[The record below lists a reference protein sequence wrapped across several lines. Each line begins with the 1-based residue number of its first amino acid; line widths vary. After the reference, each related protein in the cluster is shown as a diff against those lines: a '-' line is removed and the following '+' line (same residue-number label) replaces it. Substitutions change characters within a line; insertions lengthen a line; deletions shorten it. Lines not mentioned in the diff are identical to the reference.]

1 MNDIDLIMKTARELA
16 EPWRKVCKFQWVV
29 IAILLGIITYLT
41 TQGVDIELSADYNSL
56 SSVNQDS
63 NIK

>member
-1 MNDIDLIMKTARELA
+1 MNDINLIMKTANELA
-16 EPWRKVCKFQWVV
+16 EPWKKVCKFQWVI

-41 TQGVDIELSADYNSL
+41 TQGVDIELSADYNNL
-56 SSVNQDS
+56 SSVDQDS

>member
-1 MNDIDLIMKTARELA
+1 MNDIDLIMKTAKELA
-16 EPWRKVCKFQWVV
+16 EPWKKVCKFQWVI

-41 TQGVDIELSADYNSL
+41 TQRIDIELSADYNNL
-56 SSVNQDS
+56 SSVDQNS

>member
-1 MNDIDLIMKTARELA
+1 MNDIDLIMKTAKELA

-41 TQGVDIELSADYNSL
+41 TQGVDIELSADYNNL
-56 SSVNQDS
+56 SSVDQDN

>member
-1 MNDIDLIMKTARELA
+1 MNDIDLIMKTAKELA
-16 EPWRKVCKFQWVV
+16 EPWKKVCKFQWVI

-41 TQGVDIELSADYNSL
+41 TQGIDIELSADYKNL
-56 SSVNQDS
+56 SCVDQDS

>member
-1 MNDIDLIMKTARELA
+1 MNDIDLIMKTAKELA

-41 TQGVDIELSADYNSL
+41 TRGVDIELSADYKNS

>member
-1 MNDIDLIMKTARELA
+1 MNDIDLIMKTAKELA
-16 EPWRKVCKFQWVV
+16 EPWKKVCKFQWVI

-41 TQGVDIELSADYNSL
+41 THGIDIELSADYNNL
-56 SSVNQDS
+56 SSVDQNS

>member
-1 MNDIDLIMKTARELA
+1 MNEIDLIMKTTKELA
-16 EPWRKVCKFQWVV
+16 EPWKKVCKFQWVI

-41 TQGVDIELSADYNSL
+41 TQGIDIELSEDYNNL
-56 SSVNQDS
+56 SSVDQDS

>member
-16 EPWRKVCKFQWVV
+16 EPWKKVCKFQWVV

-41 TQGVDIELSADYNSL
+41 TQGIDIELSADYNNL
-56 SSVNQDS
+56 SSVDQDN